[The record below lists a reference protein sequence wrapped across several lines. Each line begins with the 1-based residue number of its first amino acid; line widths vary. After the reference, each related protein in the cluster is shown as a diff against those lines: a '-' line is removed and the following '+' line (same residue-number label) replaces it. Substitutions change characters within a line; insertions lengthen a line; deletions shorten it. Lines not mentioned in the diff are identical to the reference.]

1 MTFKIY
7 FIFLYFSFNQAI
19 SIILPIFCI
28 NFLLSECVKWYF
40 EISNNYF
47 RIIVFEMESILT
59 VLLNKNLKKKL
70 YFFKFYLLTHR
81 NPFFLPNHNIFEKY
95 SDVK

>member
-1 MTFKIY
+1 
-7 FIFLYFSFNQAI
+7 
-19 SIILPIFCI
+19 
-28 NFLLSECVKWYF
+28 
-40 EISNNYF
+40 
-47 RIIVFEMESILT
+47 MESILT